1 MSSSI
6 KLPPSER
13 ILKTIRLL
21 AILAVSGGALAFSVT
36 HFAFP
41 RVGFEGMLVL
51 AGLAIWFSILCIAG
65 AFVLCCFIQALA
77 KESRRSPYSRVRPKM
92 GMRIRGRNSARIL

>member
-1 MSSSI
+1 MSPSI
-6 KLPPSER
+6 KLPPSQR

-65 AFVLCCFIQALA
+65 AFALGCFILF
-77 KESRRSPYSRVRPKM
+77 RRRGFPIAWPIVCCAAAGLLIFLTVR
-92 GMRIRGRNSARIL
+92 RL